1 MKKSDAKLNDT
12 WCYNSMFLIPNTNSV
27 PARERKEEGE
37 EREKQRRKREERK
50 GRVKTTDRKDNCV
63 HSKLHKQ

>member
-1 MKKSDAKLNDT
+1 MINRPTSGD
-12 WCYNSMFLIPNTNSV
+12 NTCK
-27 PARERKEEGE
+27 REEEEEGE

-50 GRVKTTDRKDNCV
+50 GRVKTTDRKDNCI

>member
-1 MKKSDAKLNDT
+1 ML
-12 WCYNSMFLIPNTNSV
+12 LIPNTNSV
-27 PARERKEEGE
+27 SARERKEEGE